1 MLWAQTQPERAII
14 TILTAYLACEDS
26 LIGGV
31 RDAIELVREY
41 GFLTST
47 MRQAN
52 CADVSLSSALRLIG
66 VIQLSAREFALSTHP
81 YTVGHVGEHLRENEG
96 WITTPELRDLLDS
109 GDMMEATACEVVYW
123 VGTKPSI
130 KLPARDL
137 AVRFVGKC
145 ARHDSSIVYHRPRI
159 IIRDPNKAAYLCKTL
174 TGFWTSP
181 MTCIALPSRMR
192 R

>member
-26 LIGGV
+26 LMGGV
-31 RDAIELVREY
+31 RDAIKLVREY

-52 CADVSLSSALRLIG
+52 CAGVSLSNALRLIG

-96 WITTPELRDLLDS
+96 WITTLELRDLLDS

-137 AVRFVGKC
+137 ASGSWAN
-145 ARHDSSIVYHRPRI
+145 ARATIRQSSIIVRVSSSATPTKPPTYAR
-159 IIRDPNKAAYLCKTL
+159 L
-174 TGFWTSP
+174 
-181 MTCIALPSRMR
+181 
-192 R
+192 